1 MRQPRDPQLNLYHI
15 MPRNKVAQE
24 LIAISSVLDENR
36 DMLDLIYQD
45 IMGLRKAD
53 TGRTWSER
61 RTGSAV
67 CYPETIS
74 APDL

>member
-45 IMGLRKAD
+45 IIGLRKAD
-53 TGRTWSER
+53 TGRTGLSAEQVLR
-61 RTGSAV
+61 RAKMPRRVG
-67 CYPETIS
+67 
-74 APDL
+74 